1 MLSVSERLD
10 PKHTALIVIDVQND
24 FCHREGGLALSYGA
38 HIVQDIE
45 QAMPNVRSLIGAAR
59 SAGVPIVFVR
69 SIYDEQYLSPAMK
82 DQKER
87 RGSRK
92 ICQTGSWG
100 AEFYGGV
107 APDHGRAEIV
117 VVKHRFNAFWGTE
130 LDTELH
136 KRGITRLVT
145 CGFTTSVCV
154 ESTSRDAFFRDY
166 FTAIAGDAVAEYD
179 RDLHESTLKIFNR
192 SFGPVLN
199 VLDIIEVWAARSQ
212 VQMGISER

>member
-1 MLSVSERLD
+1 
-10 PKHTALIVIDVQND
+10 
-24 FCHREGGLALSYGA
+24 
-38 HIVQDIE
+38 VQDIE

-145 CGFTTSVCV
+145 CGLLLPCASNRLPVMLSLGTTSSPLLVMQLQ
-154 ESTSRDAFFRDY
+154 SMTGIFMSPR
-166 FTAIAGDAVAEYD
+166 
-179 RDLHESTLKIFNR
+179 LKYLI
-192 SFGPVLN
+192 VL
-199 VLDIIEVWAARSQ
+199 L
-212 VQMGISER
+212 VQS